1 MEKILLGAL
10 LALIGLLVAGHYMK
24 PRTVEGPCQKAGR
37 ALDEAI
43 QNARVLSDRSLERAD
58 ETAAGAKERLKKS
71 VEKAKAYFETRPTP
85 PASGSSMEPVWPERA
100 SPDVR
105 TLPSGYELFDGAAS
119 SPKQRAYYW

>member
-10 LALIGLLVAGHYMK
+10 LALIGLLVAGHFMK

-43 QNARVLSDRSLERAD
+43 QNARAISDRSLERAD
-58 ETAAGAKERLKKS
+58 ETVTGAKEGLKKS
-71 VEKAKAYFETRPTP
+71 LEKAKAYFETRPTP
-85 PASGSSMEPVWPERA
+85 PAGGTSMEPVWPDQET
-100 SPDVR
+100 PDVR
-105 TLPSGYELFDGAAS
+105 TLPSGYELFDGL